1 MHYLTK
7 AGVKFLN
14 EATLKQKIGAG
25 ILATG
30 AALGLGH
37 NIQKHNE
44 FQSTHDSGYQGHA
57 RRGAKLSPPH
67 DFFTPAPST
76 QANQGTKHYERET
89 FAKKKLQLRKRQ
101 ILPRL
106 LLRQGG
112 RSMIKSGVE
121 HRKKMRKIWP
131 QKQVG

>member
-1 MHYLTK
+1 MYYITE
-7 AGVKFLN
+7 AGLEFLE

-25 ILATG
+25 VLGTV

-37 NIQKHNE
+37 QVHQTNQYK
-44 FQSTHDSGYQGHA
+44 STHDSGFGGGSKLG
-57 RRGAKLSPPH
+57 RGKQMPPH
-67 DFFTPAPST
+67 DFFLPSQST
-76 QANQGTKHYERET
+76 QANQGTKHYEREA
-89 FAKKKLQLRKRQ
+89 AKKLRNRQ

-112 RSMIKSGVE
+112 RSRIKSGME